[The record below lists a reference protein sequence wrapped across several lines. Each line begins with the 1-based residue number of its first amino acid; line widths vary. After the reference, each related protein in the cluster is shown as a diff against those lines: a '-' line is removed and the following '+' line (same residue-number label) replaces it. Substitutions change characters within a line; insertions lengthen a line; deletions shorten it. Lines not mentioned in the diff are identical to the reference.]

1 MMKTFSAKPED
12 AQKDWH
18 IVDADGKTLGR
29 LATDVAIILR
39 SILIAPEDFRLATP
53 RLRPQSLT

>member
-29 LATDVAIILR
+29 LATDVAILLR
-39 SILIAPEDFRLATP
+39 GKHKPTYTTLSLSMPIKFR
-53 RLRPQSLT
+53 